1 MTLTDDRL
9 EAARARLKASP
20 ELEQA
25 VRDAVAAGSVPG
37 LGPDVVRPDAGD
49 VLAAGSQPL
58 GGGARLAAGEPIAG
72 RGAPPPLMVRDNAV
86 VLEPLPDF
94 PTGTDTKIK
103 HVE

>member
-9 EAARARLKASP
+9 EAVRARLKASP

-49 VLAAGSQPL
+49 VLAAGSEAAASGVRPAAARPP
-58 GGGARLAAGEPIAG
+58 GGGVPLRAWGPSAG
-72 RGAPPPLMVRDNAV
+72 RGARRPLMVRDNAV

-94 PTGTDTKIK
+94 
-103 HVE
+103 